1 MITYSKQENQG
12 DCLETI
18 TVAGIRFIERYR
30 HRDGLVQYM
39 HEGNFYMFKKNAL
52 GVFLKRN
59 EKFLRLEEAFNQ
71 LKTHALVC
79 NNPTKPQ

>member
-39 HEGNFYMFKKNAL
+39 HEGNFYMFKKIAL

-59 EKFLRLEEAFNQ
+59 EILQNLNRTRSGLDHF
-71 LKTHALVC
+71 HA
-79 NNPTKPQ
+79 